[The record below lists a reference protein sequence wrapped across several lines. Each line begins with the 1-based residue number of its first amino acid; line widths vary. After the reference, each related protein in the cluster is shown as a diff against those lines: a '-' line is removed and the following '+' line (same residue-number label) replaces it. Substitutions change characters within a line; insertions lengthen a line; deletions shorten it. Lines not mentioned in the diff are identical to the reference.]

1 MLAKTTRFKFS
12 YGANVLLVLLIF
24 RCIVDLFEDSYIT
37 TELSHITGGDTSKIA
52 IYYIV
57 KHIFCPIGAI
67 LAGKWVKKKSLTV
80 MRIGIIADLLFF
92 ILFSKINDSWFSI
105 ITIAA
110 IQGLSLV
117 LYYLPLSFVTA
128 NWILESERHKLLSYQ
143 QTLSKTMS
151 VIVPVTLGAII
162 YASDYSS
169 TIKLMIVIVVLQ
181 LVTIAVVRDSGT
193 CENSHYDLIG
203 FVKKSF
209 KDKEMRDYFL
219 ISILKGLTLI
229 GAQSQIIN
237 MLIFE
242 RFGNEYELGKITSII
257 ACIAIASF
265 WLFGKFGSEK
275 IYRKIMIIFTA
286 IQIAVVATLLAMTN
300 AVTIIAIKL
309 CFDCTLSIVRLIA
322 DNYCYKLSN
331 KPINTKMKS
340 EFFIYQEFGLNIGRI
355 ISWAIVILASVFT
368 FISSGTILTVSIN
381 LITIG
386 FVAMVG
392 LLCKALK

>member
-1 MLAKTTRFKFS
+1 MKTQSSKFS
-12 YGANVLLVLLIF
+12 YGANVLLVLLVF

-37 TELSHITGGDTSKIA
+37 TELSNITGGDTSKIA
-52 IYYIV
+52 VYYIV
-57 KHIFCPIGAI
+57 KHLLCPIGAV
-67 LAGKWVKKKSLTV
+67 LAGKLVKKKPLIV
-80 MRIGIIADLLFF
+80 MRIGIVVDLLFF
-92 ILFSKINDSWFSI
+92 AVFSRINTSWFSI
-105 ITIAA
+105 ITISAV
-110 IQGLSLV
+110 QGLALV

-128 NWILESERHKLLSYQ
+128 NWVLDSERHKLLSYQ
-143 QTLSKTMS
+143 QTISKTMS

-162 YASDYSS
+162 YASDYNS
-169 TIKLMIVIVVLQ
+169 TIKLMIVIVALQ

-257 ACIAIASF
+257 AFIAIVSF

-286 IQIAVVATLLAMTN
+286 IQIAVVVALLVMTN

-331 KPINTKMKS
+331 KPINEKMKS

-355 ISWAIVILASVFT
+355 ISWIIVFLASVLT
-368 FISSGTILTVSIN
+368 FISPSTILTISIS

-386 FVAMVG
+386 FVAMVD
-392 LLCKALK
+392 LLSRSLIK